1 MIPGRTWQWIL
12 LFKAYL
18 VTRYSKDLTCRYLY
32 KGSLISLIVLLVLNQ
47 QSNNEEPFISC
58 PNFAHGHGN
67 FKNYGNA
74 GKDRKMAWS
83 WH

>member
-47 QSNNEEPFISC
+47 QSNHEEPIITC
-58 PNFAHGHGN
+58 PNYAHGNGD
-67 FKNYGNA
+67 FKSYGNA
-74 GKDRKMAWS
+74 SKDRKMAWS